1 MGHPSNPLV
10 STQWLDRRRGEPDLK
25 IVDAPFYLP
34 GDPRTAQGEY
44 DRAHIPG
51 AALFDL
57 LFGRPGRPLLFYSVL
72 RLSERFDLWL
82 NVYGAADKA
91 EMDEDGL
98 FGASR
103 AGSDSM
109 LGKLEEIVRH
119 RVDPEIPRA

>member
-1 MGHPSNPLV
+1 MSRHFPGHRRVLLRDLAIFLLKLV
-10 STQWLDRRRGEPDLK
+10 LDGVKGAVVLQFS
-25 IVDAPFYLP
+25 V
-34 GDPRTAQGEY
+34 
-44 DRAHIPG
+44 G